1 MPRLAA
7 VKRCY
12 EDHLAAN
19 PSLAGK
25 VVARWTIDSRGA
37 TTDVAID
44 SQTIPEPA
52 VGACLVGLIKTWRF
66 RGPPHDSVTVSF
78 PFVFQASP

>member
-1 MPRLAA
+1 
-7 VKRCY
+7 
-12 EDHLAAN
+12 
-19 PSLAGK
+19 
-25 VVARWTIDSRGA
+25 
-37 TTDVAID
+37 VAID